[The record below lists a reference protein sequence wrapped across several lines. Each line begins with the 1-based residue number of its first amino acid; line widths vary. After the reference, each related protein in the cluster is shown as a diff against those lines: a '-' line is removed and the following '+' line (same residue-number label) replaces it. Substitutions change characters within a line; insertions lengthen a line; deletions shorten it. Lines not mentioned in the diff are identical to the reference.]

1 MILRCGGLRVL
12 LTCLIFFYNFINLPA
27 DPCRSMYPAIFWHI
41 FCHSLLQS
49 CPSACV
55 LPRYDITTP
64 IHCHFHPHVT
74 LIHHFLHNLPH
85 FAHVFGSP
93 SRYHHNHMAIF
104 TTEEETAL
112 RKKYRLPKMESIHQS
127 FIRNAD
133 LIYDSVYA
141 IEWHLW
147 EIRTTAPV
155 RQRLWLTPLQAI
167 SKTCHWWHV

>member
-1 MILRCGGLRVL
+1 MSEAGINIPRTILRWVGVWVL

-55 LPRYDITTP
+55 LPGYDITTP
-64 IHCHFHPHVT
+64 IHSHFHPHVT

-85 FAHVFGSP
+85 FAHVFVSP

-104 TTEEETAL
+104 TTEEEIAL
-112 RKKYRLPKMESIHQS
+112 RKNIAYRRWNRYIKASFVTPTWSTRVWLQLNDISARYGQLHQ
-127 FIRNAD
+127 NVNVCD
-133 LIYDSVYA
+133 
-141 IEWHLW
+141 WH
-147 EIRTTAPV
+147 
-155 RQRLWLTPLQAI
+155 
-167 SKTCHWWHV
+167 